1 MHLAAHGLTS
11 LGTDPYQNLSKAIG
25 TNGLKIRVQ
34 PTTISTINKHVLV
47 GHTFRCKNL
56 MLVTKCNVY
65 KIIGANV
72 SLDSQCHQQ

>member
-34 PTTISTINKHVLV
+34 PTTISTINKHVLSRSYISMQKFDV
-47 GHTFRCKNL
+47 GDD
-56 MLVTKCNVY
+56 M
-65 KIIGANV
+65 
-72 SLDSQCHQQ
+72 